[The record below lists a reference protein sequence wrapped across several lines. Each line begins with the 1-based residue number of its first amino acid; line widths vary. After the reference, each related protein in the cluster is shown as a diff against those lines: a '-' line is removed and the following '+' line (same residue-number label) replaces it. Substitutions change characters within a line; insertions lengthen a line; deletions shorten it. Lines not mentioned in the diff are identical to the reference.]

1 MRHYSD
7 SDTGRADKTTGCR
20 RAVAV
25 CSTLCTALLLSSCQ
39 FASLDAI
46 VSAPAFIREAAYA
59 EAERYLGMEYE
70 WGGQDLPRGIDCSG
84 LVVNV
89 YHTVTAGTEYAPPF
103 DDATAAM
110 LSERYTVDIDV
121 PARGDLV
128 FMGDGAVSHVAILDR
143 LGFDENGDERVYFID
158 AYSAA
163 PGGGR
168 VMERS
173 YPADSPVILS
183 YGRLLVIRHG
193 QVR

>member
-1 MRHYSD
+1 M
-7 SDTGRADKTTGCR
+7 
-20 RAVAV
+20 
-25 CSTLCTALLLSSCQ
+25 
-39 FASLDAI
+39 
-46 VSAPAFIREAAYA
+46 REAAYA

-70 WGGQDLPRGIDCSG
+70 WGGQDFPRGIDCSG

-89 YHTVTAGTEYAPPF
+89 YHTVTAGTEYSPPF

-110 LSERYTVDIDV
+110 LHELYSVDTDA

-143 LGFDENGDERVYFID
+143 VAPDENGDERAYFID

-173 YPADSPVILS
+173 YLADSPIILS
-183 YGRLLVIRHG
+183 YGRLLVIRYG
-193 QVR
+193 PVR